1 MNASSWISDMW
12 AARGSLLKRAPWAWA
27 VLGSILAWILI
38 GVVTQR
44 FSLGSLTINATAA
57 SFLAFVAL
65 GQMLVITGG
74 GGGIDLSVPYVITL
88 SAYWSCGVMN
98 GSDSRLLT
106 GIAVAVGLG
115 LVVGLANAFVIIGL
129 GMPPI
134 VGTLAVGFLADSAV
148 NVYASHA
155 KLGAPSPALAD
166 FVRGTFLGV
175 PRLVVLAV
183 VLAAAVGLGLR
194 WMVAGRQ
201 LVAVGQSEQAARLS
215 GVSVGRI
222 RAGTYLV
229 SSVLAGLTGLAL
241 AGYNNSAF
249 LNMGSPYQLASIGAV
264 VLGGTFIAGGRSTA
278 VGTVGGAL
286 FLTLVLTLMQSSKLE
301 IGVQNVGEGILIIA
315 VLLVAGG
322 GSGRGGD
329 ARRGGW
335 LRRVRPN
342 SEVPA
347 SLGDHGGSRVSA
359 TPHEVQP

>member
-1 MNASSWISDMW
+1 MSTSSRMEMAW
-12 AARGSLLKRAPWAWA
+12 ATRGSFLKRAPWVWA
-27 VLGSILAWILI
+27 LLGSLIAWMLI

-44 FSLGSLTINATAA
+44 FSVGSLTINATAA

-74 GGGIDLSVPYVITL
+74 GGGIDLSVPFVITL

-98 GSDSRLLT
+98 GSNSRLLT
-106 GIAVAVGLG
+106 GFAVAVGLG
-115 LVVGLANAFVIIGL
+115 LAVGLTNAAVIIGL

-155 KLGAPSPALAD
+155 KLGAPSPALAE

-175 PRLVVLAV
+175 PRLVEIAV
-183 VLAAAVGLGLR
+183 VLTVVVGLGLR
-194 WMVAGRQ
+194 WLVRGRQ
-201 LVAVGQSEQAARLS
+201 LVAVGQGEQAARLS
-215 GVSVGRI
+215 GVPVGVI
-222 RAGTYLV
+222 RAGTYLA
-229 SSVLAGLTGLAL
+229 SSVLAGLAGLAL

-249 LNMGSPYQLASIGAV
+249 LNMGRPYQLASIGAV
-264 VLGGTFIAGGRSTA
+264 VLGGSLIAGGRSTA

-322 GSGRGGD
+322 GSGSGGD

-335 LRRVRPN
+335 LRRVRRS
-342 SEVPA
+342 SEVPT
-347 SLGDHGGSRVSA
+347 SLGDHGGNRVSA

>member
-1 MNASSWISDMW
+1 MSTSSWTSNTL
-12 AARGSLLKRAPWAWA
+12 AVGGSLLKRAPWVWA
-27 VLGSILAWILI
+27 VLGSMAAWILI

-44 FSLGSLTINATAA
+44 FTLGSLTINATAA

-74 GGGIDLSVPYVITL
+74 GGGIDLSVPFVITL
-88 SAYWSCGVMN
+88 SAYWSCGLMN

-106 GIAVAVGLG
+106 GIAVAMGLG
-115 LVVGLANAFVIIGL
+115 LAVGLANAAVIIGL

-166 FVRGTFLGV
+166 FVRGSFLGI

-183 VLAAAVGLGLR
+183 VLVVAVGLGLR
-194 WMVAGRQ
+194 WLVAGRQ
-201 LVAVGQSEQAARLS
+201 LVAVGQGEQAASLS
-215 GVSVGRI
+215 GVPVGII
-222 RAGTYLV
+222 RAGTYLA
-229 SSVLAGLTGLAL
+229 SSVLAGLAGLAL

-249 LNMGSPYQLASIGAV
+249 LNMGRPYQLASIGAV

-278 VGTVGGAL
+278 VGTAGGAL
-286 FLTLVLTLMQSSKLE
+286 FLTLVLTLMQSSNLG

-322 GSGRGGD
+322 GSSDAAAARRGGRWRRGRQDPVANASPLGRGGD
-329 ARRGGW
+329 VSSRTRHEAR
-335 LRRVRPN
+335 P
-342 SEVPA
+342 
-347 SLGDHGGSRVSA
+347 
-359 TPHEVQP
+359 